1 MRDKYYYKDG
11 DFIKLNFTVIEM
23 AFIAIFFFTLLNG
36 LFNSLYVASGHLS
49 LHRTTFL
56 FNPADLH
63 ADLLKYIFSFYQGQF
78 PEYFTWDELHQK
90 YYLHTN
96 YGGIEQL
103 KNGTLSSYGGLPMGI
118 MIAFG
123 LGQLIFIG
131 GPKFLVIVF
140 YSFVIISIAYTIKFF
155 TRQETRS
162 GFFFFLITLLSY
174 PILFLLT
181 RGHIYSFITASLGIF
196 FIYLVLKK
204 HPIYLPILLLAI
216 MINLRPNMLILGTLF
231 LVYGFRESIKA
242 TLFVI
247 ILGAFGF
254 IVSLL
259 FASRLF
265 EGYNLQTILLGF
277 KMYSSI
283 YIIGAGG
290 DSFNNSLL
298 GAIKLTTIILNFE
311 FSKTTLLL
319 LNKIVSFSMF
329 MLLPIAMYLNY
340 TKRLL
345 NYDFAFVVTCIYIL
359 ATPSLATYHLYII
372 FGFLFY
378 KFTMENQT
386 FNTSFLK
393 IILIVII
400 FVLSPKN
407 YIYNHGVSIEI
418 ILNPLVMLSG
428 VLLILNRSYRSIV
441 RDEVL
446 SH

>member
-56 FNPADLH
+56 FKPTDLH

-78 PEYFTWDELHQK
+78 PEYFKWDELYQK
-90 YYLHTN
+90 YYLHNN

-118 MIAFG
+118 ILAFG
-123 LGQLIFIG
+123 LGQLIFFG
-131 GPKFLVIVF
+131 GPKFLVVVF
-140 YSFVIISIAYTIKFF
+140 YLFVIIGIGYTIKFF

-162 GFFFFLITLLSY
+162 GAFFFLITLLSY

-181 RGHIYSFITASLGIF
+181 RGHIYSFITGSLGIF

-204 HPIYLPILLLAI
+204 YPIYLPILLLSI

-254 IVSLL
+254 FVSFF

-265 EGYNLQTILLGF
+265 EGYSLQTILLGF

-283 YIIGAGG
+283 YVIGAGG
-290 DSFNNSLL
+290 DSFNNSL
-298 GAIKLTTIILNFE
+298 
-311 FSKTTLLL
+311 
-319 LNKIVSFSMF
+319 
-329 MLLPIAMYLNY
+329 
-340 TKRLL
+340 
-345 NYDFAFVVTCIYIL
+345 
-359 ATPSLATYHLYII
+359 
-372 FGFLFY
+372 
-378 KFTMENQT
+378 
-386 FNTSFLK
+386 
-393 IILIVII
+393 
-400 FVLSPKN
+400 
-407 YIYNHGVSIEI
+407 
-418 ILNPLVMLSG
+418 
-428 VLLILNRSYRSIV
+428 
-441 RDEVL
+441 
-446 SH
+446 